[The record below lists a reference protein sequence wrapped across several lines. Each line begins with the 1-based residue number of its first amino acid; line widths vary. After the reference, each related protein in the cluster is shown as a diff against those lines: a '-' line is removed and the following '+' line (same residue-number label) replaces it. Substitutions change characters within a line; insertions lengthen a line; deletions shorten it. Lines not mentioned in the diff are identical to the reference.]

1 MDLSGAKFTF
11 LIRKRSMSRHKREAI
26 PRGMPVEHPWRVP
39 LAQSSVTTSGLHV
52 DLTADERVRSRLA
65 RVAGLESLPRLS
77 ASFDVTLHGRGGLR
91 VAGRVSAT
99 VRQTCGI
106 TLEPFDNE
114 VNEAIDVV
122 FRPDVAEFSAEKS
135 STGAEIAL
143 EDETEPLVN
152 GMIDLGALA
161 TEFLI
166 LGIDPYPRKPGTM
179 FEAPLEGGD
188 VGHPFAGLA
197 ALTKRRPE
205 GEG

>member
-1 MDLSGAKFTF
+1 MDLSGAKLNF
-11 LIRKRSMSRHKREAI
+11 LIRQRSMSRYKREAM
-26 PRGMPVEHPWRVP
+26 PRGMPVARPWRIPEAQGSVP
-39 LAQSSVTTSGLHV
+39 TSGLHL

-65 RVAGLESLPRLS
+65 RVAGLEGLPRLS
-77 ASFDVTLHGRGGLR
+77 ASFDVTLHGRSGLR

-99 VRQTCGI
+99 VGQICGI

-114 VNEAIDVV
+114 VDEAIDVV

-143 EDETEPLVN
+143 DDETEPLVN

-166 LGIDPYPRKPGTM
+166 LGIDPYPRKPGTV
-179 FEAPLEGGD
+179 FEPPRKGGD
-188 VGHPFAGLA
+188 MGHPLA
-197 ALTKRRPE
+197 ALS
-205 GEG
+205 

>member
-1 MDLSGAKFTF
+1 
-11 LIRKRSMSRHKREAI
+11 MSRHKREAI

-65 RVAGLESLPRLS
+65 RVAGLEGLPRLS

>member
-1 MDLSGAKFTF
+1 
-11 LIRKRSMSRHKREAI
+11 MSRHKREAI

-77 ASFDVTLHGRGGLR
+77 ASFDVTLHARSGLR

-99 VRQTCGI
+99 VGQICGI

-114 VNEAIDVV
+114 VDEAIDVV
-122 FRPDVAEFSAEKS
+122 FQPDVAEFSAEKS
-135 STGAEIAL
+135 SAGAEIAL

-166 LGIDPYPRKPGTM
+166 LGIDPYPRKPGTV
-179 FEAPLEGGD
+179 FELPRKGGD
-188 VGHPFAGLA
+188 MGHPFAALA

>member
-1 MDLSGAKFTF
+1 
-11 LIRKRSMSRHKREAI
+11 MSRHKREAI

-166 LGIDPYPRKPGTM
+166 LGIDPYPRKPGTV
-179 FEAPLEGGD
+179 FELPRKGGD
-188 VGHPFAGLA
+188 MGHPFAALA

>member
-1 MDLSGAKFTF
+1 
-11 LIRKRSMSRHKREAI
+11 MSRHKREAI
-26 PRGMPVEHPWRVP
+26 PRGMPVERPWRVP
-39 LAQSSVTTSGLHV
+39 LTQSSVTTSGLHV

-65 RVAGLESLPRLS
+65 RVAGLEGLPRLS
-77 ASFDVTLHGRGGLR
+77 ASFDVTLHGRNGLR

-99 VRQTCGI
+99 VDQICGI

-152 GMIDLGALA
+152 GIIDLGALA

-179 FEAPLEGGD
+179 FEAPLERGD

-205 GEG
+205 GKG

>member
-1 MDLSGAKFTF
+1 M
-11 LIRKRSMSRHKREAI
+11 
-26 PRGMPVEHPWRVP
+26 PRGMPVERPWRVP
-39 LAQSSVTTSGLHV
+39 LAQSSVPTSGLHI

-65 RVAGLESLPRLS
+65 RVAGLEGLPRLS
-77 ASFDVTLHGRGGLR
+77 ASFDVTLHARSGLR

-99 VRQTCGI
+99 VGQICGI

-114 VNEAIDVV
+114 VDEAIDVV

-188 VGHPFAGLA
+188 LGHPFAGLA

>member
-1 MDLSGAKFTF
+1 
-11 LIRKRSMSRHKREAI
+11 
-26 PRGMPVEHPWRVP
+26 MPVEHPWRVP

-77 ASFDVTLHGRGGLR
+77 ASFDVSLHGRGGLR

>member
-1 MDLSGAKFTF
+1 
-11 LIRKRSMSRHKREAI
+11 MSRHKREAI
-26 PRGMPVEHPWRVP
+26 PRGMPVERPWRVP
-39 LAQSSVTTSGLHV
+39 LTQSSVTTSGLHV

-65 RVAGLESLPRLS
+65 RVAGLKGLPRLS
-77 ASFDVTLHGRGGLR
+77 ASFDVTLHGRNGLR

-99 VRQTCGI
+99 VDQICGI

-152 GMIDLGALA
+152 GMIDLGVLA

-179 FEAPLEGGD
+179 FEAPLERGD

-205 GEG
+205 GKG

>member
-1 MDLSGAKFTF
+1 
-11 LIRKRSMSRHKREAI
+11 MSRHKREAI

-65 RVAGLESLPRLS
+65 RVAGLESLPHLS

>member
-1 MDLSGAKFTF
+1 
-11 LIRKRSMSRHKREAI
+11 MSRHKREAI
-26 PRGMPVEHPWRVP
+26 PRGMPVERPWRVP
-39 LAQSSVTTSGLHV
+39 LTQSSVTTSGLHV

-65 RVAGLESLPRLS
+65 RVAGLEGLPRLS
-77 ASFDVTLHGRGGLR
+77 ASFDVTLHGRNGLR

-99 VRQTCGI
+99 VDQICGI

-152 GMIDLGALA
+152 GMIDLGVLA

-166 LGIDPYPRKPGTM
+166 LGIDPYPCKPGTM

>member
-1 MDLSGAKFTF
+1 
-11 LIRKRSMSRHKREAI
+11 MSRHKREAI

>member
-1 MDLSGAKFTF
+1 
-11 LIRKRSMSRHKREAI
+11 MSRHKREAI

-77 ASFDVTLHGRGGLR
+77 ASFDVTLHGRNGLR

>member
-1 MDLSGAKFTF
+1 
-11 LIRKRSMSRHKREAI
+11 MSRHKREAI
-26 PRGMPVEHPWRVP
+26 PRGMPVERPWRVP
-39 LAQSSVTTSGLHV
+39 LTQSSVTTSGLHV

-65 RVAGLESLPRLS
+65 RVAGLEGLPRLS
-77 ASFDVTLHGRGGLR
+77 ASFDVTLHGRNGLR

-99 VRQTCGI
+99 VDQICGI

-152 GMIDLGALA
+152 GMIDLGVLA

-179 FEAPLEGGD
+179 FEAPLERGD

-205 GEG
+205 GKG

>member
-1 MDLSGAKFTF
+1 
-11 LIRKRSMSRHKREAI
+11 
-26 PRGMPVEHPWRVP
+26 MPVERPWRVP

-52 DLTADERVRSRLA
+52 DLTANERVRSRLA
-65 RVAGLESLPRLS
+65 RVAGLEGLPRLS
-77 ASFDVTLHGRGGLR
+77 ASFDVTLHGRNGLR

-99 VRQTCGI
+99 VGQICGI

-179 FEAPLEGGD
+179 FEAPLERGD